1 MHSSIIS
8 SIKTRMPQPSYTGPY
23 LPPQNH
29 QRLPPSSQSLS
40 YSLSQPTLTGNHMN
54 NTKYQQ
60 SAHQQPFNLAPS
72 PPYEQSDQACLFQP
86 SGSQQSKLFKRQ
98 KILPE
103 ADPFPPQSRVV
114 DSTSTTRSPINSNTV
129 PLTSE
134 ISSLQFSTPSRNEKP
149 HTSNKRE
156 ILVVYQHKVD
166 NNRKSSI
173 RYLLDDCVADS
184 SQDDRNTLELH
195 PPNRQ
200 RPEVCSVQ
208 EGFAAPSL
216 WSLFQID
223 WNNNCSTKKREHTVG
238 MLADGNLRVR
248 KSRGC
253 GFLRVGSSQFRFQ
266 LLSENILFLIFSFL
280 DHKDLCRMASVCRM
294 LSRYANDEMIWAQ
307 LYSAR
312 YGVEG
317 PDGTGWKQR
326 YKERSSSHKI
336 SIFDLLSP

>member
-1 MHSSIIS
+1 MNKVTKHVSFNPLAHNNQNCLNVKKSCQRR
-8 SIKTRMPQPSYTGPY
+8 TLFLLNLELLTLPQ
-23 LPPQNH
+23 
-29 QRLPPSSQSLS
+29 
-40 YSLSQPTLTGNHMN
+40 
-54 NTKYQQ
+54 QQ
-60 SAHQQPFNLAPS
+60 DHLYFCSAPS
-72 PPYEQSDQACLFQP
+72 FIHKLLNYLCC
-86 SGSQQSKLFKRQ
+86 SK
-98 KILPE
+98 
-103 ADPFPPQSRVV
+103 
-114 DSTSTTRSPINSNTV
+114 INSNTV